1 MNGLFCRGYLTMQT
15 MVGLM
20 VIIVSLMAVSTR
32 AAPAQV
38 RGTWVTTTGFTTGQ
52 VRNPSALNA
61 TFADLRQIGLNTVYI
76 DAWRDGYT
84 YFPSPTLRA
93 LVPQDRHPQL
103 AGRDLLMESIIAGH
117 RNGLAV
123 IPWFQYGF
131 ATQFQSTSNPISTQM
146 RNQGWLL
153 QDNAGNYFNS
163 SNNFAWMNP
172 LVPEV
177 RSFVKGIILDAVKK
191 YDLDGIQL
199 DDRLAWPI
207 EFGYDTYTR
216 NAYIAET
223 GVAPPAPTVSRSST
237 AWRNWVR
244 WRADKVTAFAQEL
257 ITDLKAVHPNLIISV
272 SPAVHPFAY
281 DNYAVDWPGWRQLG
295 LFDEF
300 VPQVYRSTFSDFD
313 RDWDGTN
320 STTGGQVQH
329 MGNRKAD
336 FAAGIS
342 INTSNGAVPW
352 SQIQAMLN
360 LVGSSGV
367 AGHSLWFSDG
377 VLNQLKNELTGYYNV
392 AGLGHAPRPD
402 LPADWRPA
410 PLIASSLG
418 NNQWR
423 ITLEPGQGGLYR
435 IVYQTAGGAWDTFD
449 VRSFEPGVFNL
460 TLPGAL
466 AVELLVSRQP
476 LSLIPEPTTL
486 MMISAMSIMLLRRR
500 NVNV

>member
-1 MNGLFCRGYLTMQT
+1 MHQPSHRRYFSLQPMMGLLFS
-15 MVGLM
+15 
-20 VIIVSLMAVSTR
+20 VIVMIASQAP

-38 RGTWVTTTGFTTGQ
+38 RGTWVTTTGYTTGQ
-52 VRNPSALNA
+52 VRNPATLNQ
-61 TFADLRQIGLNTVYI
+61 TFTSLRQVGLNTVYI

-84 YFPSPTLRA
+84 YFPSPTLNA
-93 LVPQDRHPQL
+93 LIPQDRHPQL
-103 AGRDLLMESIIAGH
+103 AARDLLMESVIAGH
-117 RNGLAV
+117 RQGLAV
-123 IPWFQYGF
+123 VPWFQYGF
-131 ATQFQSTSNPISTQM
+131 ATQFQSTSNPISTYM

-163 SNNFAWMNP
+163 SNNFTWMNP
-172 LVPEV
+172 LVPQV
-177 RSFVKGIILDAVKK
+177 RSFMKGIILDAVKK

-207 EFGYDTYTR
+207 EFGYDDYTK
-216 NAYIAET
+216 NAYLAER
-223 GVAPPAPTVSRSST
+223 GVAPPAPTVNRNST

-257 ITDLKAVHPNLIISV
+257 ITDIKAVHPNLIISV

-281 DNYAVDWPGWRQLG
+281 DNYAVDWPQWRALG

-300 VPQVYRSTFSDFD
+300 IPQVYRSTFSDFD

-329 MGNRKAD
+329 MGNRKSD

-342 INTSNGAVPW
+342 INTSNGTVPW

-360 LVGSSGV
+360 LVNSSGV

-377 VLNQLKNELTGYYNV
+377 VLNSLSTDLTSYYNV
-392 AGLGHAPRPD
+392 ASLGHAPRPD
-402 LPADWRPA
+402 LPANWRPA
-410 PLIASSLG
+410 PLVASSLG

-423 ITLEPGQGGLYR
+423 ITLETRQGGMYR
-435 IVYQTAGGAWDTFD
+435 IVYQTSTGAWTTFD
-449 VRSFEPGVFNL
+449 VRSFDPGSFTL
-460 TLPGAL
+460 TLPNAL

-486 MMISAMSIMLLRRR
+486 LVMGAMSLVMLRRQR
-500 NVNV
+500 HG